1 MGVSIPRIGVSVVEV
16 ITFIP
21 LSVHDG
27 QIVLF
32 DGGLGNSLAIQYV
45 SFIG

>member
-1 MGVSIPRIGVSVVEV
+1 MSASIPRIGVSVVEV

-21 LSVHDG
+21 LSIYDG

-32 DGGLGNSLAIQYV
+32 DGGLGNSLTI
-45 SFIG
+45 